1 MKILLTGAEG
11 QVGNEI
17 QRQSANLGLTVIP
30 TNRATL
36 DVGDKA
42 QVAAIFEREHFDL
55 IINTAAYTAVDNAES
70 DKEVAFQVNA
80 AGVEHLARL
89 AKQHAIPLF
98 HVSTD
103 YVFDGETTAAY
114 QQTAKTNPQTVFGA
128 SKLEGEYR
136 LKEPLAAHI
145 ILRTSW
151 VFGID
156 GNNFVKTMLRLGEAN
171 DTLSVVAD
179 QLGNPT
185 FAGSI
190 ANALLSLAVQYREK
204 GQLEWGVYHF
214 SDSSTATWHSFAK
227 QIIKCGHKHGL
238 IRVLP
243 VVNPISTADYP
254 TTAQR
259 PSYSSVDTSVFATT
273 FPKVGIKDWLE
284 GLEHMMLTLSQE
296 HN

>member
-1 MKILLTGAEG
+1 MKILLTGAKG

-17 QRQSANLGLTVIP
+17 QRRSAKLDLTVIP
-30 TNRATL
+30 TSRATL
-36 DVGDKA
+36 DIGDKT
-42 QVAAIFEREHFDL
+42 QIAAIFEREQFDL

-103 YVFDGETTAAY
+103 YVFDGEATVAY
-114 QQTAKTNPQTVFGA
+114 QETAKTNPQTVYGA
-128 SKLEGEYR
+128 SKLQGEQR
-136 LKEPLAAHI
+136 LKETVAAHI

-151 VFGID
+151 VFGTD

-171 DTLSVVAD
+171 DELRVVAD

-190 ANALLSLAVQYREK
+190 ANALLSLAVQYREN
-204 GQLEWGVYHF
+204 GHLNWGTYHF
-214 SDSSTATWHSFAK
+214 NDESTTTWHGFAR
-227 QIIKCGHKHGL
+227 QIISCGHKHRL
-238 IRVLP
+238 IKTVPIVHP
-243 VVNPISTADYP
+243 VSTIDYP
-254 TTAQR
+254 TPALR
-259 PSYSSVDTSVFATT
+259 PSYSSLDTSLFFTT
-273 FPKVGIKDWLE
+273 FPEIGINDWQD
-284 GLEHMMLTLSQE
+284 GLEHMIFTLSQA
-296 HN
+296 NS

>member
-17 QRQSANLGLTVIP
+17 QRRSANLGLTVIP
-30 TNRATL
+30 TSRATL
-36 DVGDKA
+36 DIGDKA
-42 QVAAIFEREHFDL
+42 QVAAIFEREQFDL
-55 IINTAAYTAVDNAES
+55 IINAAAYTAVDNAES

-80 AGVEHLARL
+80 VGVEHLARL

-103 YVFDGETTAAY
+103 YVFDGETTVAY
-114 QQTAKTNPQTVFGA
+114 QETAKTNPQTVYGA
-128 SKLEGEYR
+128 SKLEGENR
-136 LKEPLAAHI
+136 LKETLAAHI

-171 DTLSVVAD
+171 DELRVVAD

-190 ANALLSLAVQYREK
+190 ANALLNLAVQYREN
-204 GQLEWGVYHF
+204 GHLNWGTYHF
-214 SDSSTATWHSFAK
+214 SDESTTTWHGFAK
-227 QIIKCGHKHGL
+227 QIISCGHKHRL
-238 IRVLP
+238 IKTVPIVHP
-243 VVNPISTADYP
+243 VSTIDYP
-254 TTAQR
+254 TPALR
-259 PSYSSVDTSVFATT
+259 PSYSSLDTSLFFTT
-273 FPKVGIKDWLE
+273 FPEIGINDWQD
-284 GLEHMMLTLSQE
+284 GLEHMIFTLSQA
-296 HN
+296 NS

>member
-30 TNRATL
+30 TSRATL
-36 DVGDKA
+36 DIGDKA
-42 QVAAIFEREHFDL
+42 QVAAIFEREQFDL

-80 AGVEHLARL
+80 AGAEHLARL

-103 YVFDGETTAAY
+103 YVFDGETTVAY
-114 QQTAKTNPQTVFGA
+114 QETAKTNPQTVYGA
-128 SKLEGEYR
+128 SKLEGENR
-136 LKEPLAAHI
+136 LKETLAAHI

-171 DTLSVVAD
+171 DELRVVAD

-185 FAGSI
+185 FVGSI
-190 ANALLSLAVQYREK
+190 ANALLKLAVQYREN
-204 GQLEWGVYHF
+204 GHLNWGTYHF
-214 SDSSTATWHSFAK
+214 SDESTTTWHGFAK
-227 QIIKCGHKHGL
+227 QIISCGHKHRL
-238 IRVLP
+238 IKTVPIVHP
-243 VVNPISTADYP
+243 VSTIDYP
-254 TTAQR
+254 TPALR
-259 PSYSSVDTSVFATT
+259 PSYSSLDTSLFFTT
-273 FPKVGIKDWLE
+273 FPEIGINDWQD
-284 GLEHMMLTLSQE
+284 GLEHMIFTLSQA
-296 HN
+296 NS

>member
-36 DVGDKA
+36 DIGDKT
-42 QVAAIFEREHFDL
+42 QIVAIFEHEDFDL
-55 IINTAAYTAVDNAES
+55 IINAAAYTDVDNAES

-103 YVFDGETTAAY
+103 YVFDGETTVAY
-114 QQTAKTNPQTVFGA
+114 QETAKTNPQTVYGA
-128 SKLEGEYR
+128 SKLEGENR
-136 LKEPLAAHI
+136 LKETLAAHI

-171 DTLSVVAD
+171 DELRVVAD

-190 ANALLSLAVQYREK
+190 ANALLNLAVQYREN
-204 GQLEWGVYHF
+204 GHLNWGTYHF
-214 SDSSTATWHSFAK
+214 SDESTTTWHGFAK
-227 QIIKCGHKHGL
+227 QIISCGHKHHL
-238 IRVLP
+238 IKTVPIVHP
-243 VVNPISTADYP
+243 VSTIDYP
-254 TTAQR
+254 TPALR
-259 PSYSSVDTSVFATT
+259 PSYSSLDTSLFFTT
-273 FPKVGIKDWLE
+273 FPEIGINDWQD
-284 GLEHMMLTLSQE
+284 GLEHMIFTLSQA
-296 HN
+296 NS

>member
-1 MKILLTGAEG
+1 MKILLTGAQG

-17 QRQSANLGLTVIP
+17 QRRSAKLGLTVIP
-30 TNRATL
+30 TSRRTL
-36 DVGDKA
+36 DISDKT
-42 QVAAIFEREHFDL
+42 QVAAIFEHEHFDL

-103 YVFDGETTAAY
+103 YVFDGETTVAY
-114 QQTAKTNPQTVFGA
+114 QETAKTNPQTVYGA
-128 SKLEGEYR
+128 SKLEGENR
-136 LKEPLAAHI
+136 LKETLATHI

-171 DTLSVVAD
+171 DELRVVAD

-190 ANALLSLAVQYREK
+190 ANALLNLAVQYREN
-204 GQLEWGVYHF
+204 GHLNWGTYHF
-214 SDSSTATWHSFAK
+214 SDESTTTWHGFAK
-227 QIIKCGHKHGL
+227 QIISCGHNHL
-238 IRVLP
+238 IKTVPIVHP
-243 VVNPISTADYP
+243 VSTIDYP
-254 TTAQR
+254 TPALR
-259 PSYSSVDTSVFATT
+259 PSYSSLDTSLFFTT
-273 FPKVGIKDWLE
+273 FPEIGINDWQN
-284 GLEHMMLTLSQE
+284 GLEHMIFTLSQA
-296 HN
+296 NS

>member
-1 MKILLTGAEG
+1 MKILLTGAQG

-17 QRQSANLGLTVIP
+17 QRRSANLGLTVIP
-30 TNRATL
+30 TSRATL
-36 DVGDKA
+36 DIGDKT
-42 QVAAIFEREHFDL
+42 QIAAIFEREHFDL
-55 IINTAAYTAVDNAES
+55 IINAAAYTAVDNAES

-103 YVFDGETTAAY
+103 YVFDGEATVAY
-114 QQTAKTNPQTVFGA
+114 QETAKTNPQTVYGA
-128 SKLEGEYR
+128 SKLEGENR
-136 LKEPLAAHI
+136 LKETLEAHI

-171 DTLSVVAD
+171 DELRVVAD

-190 ANALLSLAVQYREK
+190 ANALLNLAVQYREN
-204 GQLEWGVYHF
+204 GHLNWGTYHF
-214 SDSSTATWHSFAK
+214 SDGRTTTWHGFAK
-227 QIIKCGHKHGL
+227 QIISCGHKHRL
-238 IRVLP
+238 IKTVP
-243 VVNPISTADYP
+243 IVHPISTIDYP
-254 TTAQR
+254 TPALR
-259 PSYSSVDTSVFATT
+259 PSYSSLDTSLFFTT
-273 FPKVGIKDWLE
+273 FPEIGINDWQD
-284 GLEHMMLTLSQE
+284 GLEHMIFTLSQA
-296 HN
+296 NS

>member
-1 MKILLTGAEG
+1 MRILLTGAEG

-30 TNRATL
+30 TSRATL
-36 DVGDKA
+36 DIGDKA
-42 QVAAIFEREHFDL
+42 QVAAIFEREQFDL

-103 YVFDGETTAAY
+103 YVFDGETTVAY
-114 QQTAKTNPQTVFGA
+114 QETAKTNPQTVYGA
-128 SKLEGEYR
+128 SKLEGENR
-136 LKEPLAAHI
+136 LKETLAAHI

-171 DTLSVVAD
+171 DELRVVAD

-185 FAGSI
+185 FVGSI
-190 ANALLSLAVQYREK
+190 ANALLKLAVQYREN
-204 GQLEWGVYHF
+204 GHLNWGTYHF
-214 SDSSTATWHSFAK
+214 SDESTTTWHGFAK
-227 QIIKCGHKHGL
+227 QIISCGHKHRL
-238 IRVLP
+238 IKTVPIVHP
-243 VVNPISTADYP
+243 VSTIDYP
-254 TTAQR
+254 TPALR
-259 PSYSSVDTSVFATT
+259 PSYSSLDTSLFFTT
-273 FPKVGIKDWLE
+273 FPEIGINDWQD
-284 GLEHMMLTLSQE
+284 GLEHMIFTLSQA
-296 HN
+296 NS

>member
-1 MKILLTGAEG
+1 MRILLTGAEG

-17 QRQSANLGLTVIP
+17 QRQSANLGFTVIP

-36 DVGDKA
+36 DIGDKA
-42 QVAAIFEREHFDL
+42 QVAAIFEREQFDL
-55 IINTAAYTAVDNAES
+55 IINAAAYTAVDNAES

-80 AGVEHLARL
+80 VGVEHLARL

-103 YVFDGETTAAY
+103 YVFDGETNVSY
-114 QQTAKTNPQTVFGA
+114 KETAKTNPQTVYGA
-128 SKLEGEYR
+128 SKLEGENR
-136 LKEPLAAHI
+136 LKETLAAHI

-171 DTLSVVAD
+171 DELRVVAD

-190 ANALLSLAVQYREK
+190 ANALLNLAVQYREN
-204 GQLEWGVYHF
+204 GHLNWGTYHF
-214 SDSSTATWHSFAK
+214 SDESTTTWHGFAK
-227 QIIKCGHKHGL
+227 QIISCGHKHHL
-238 IRVLP
+238 IKTVPIVHP
-243 VVNPISTADYP
+243 VSTIDYP
-254 TTAQR
+254 TPALR
-259 PSYSSVDTSVFATT
+259 PSYSSLDTSLFFTT
-273 FPKVGIKDWLE
+273 FPEIGINDWQD
-284 GLEHMMLTLSQE
+284 GLEHMIFTLSQA
-296 HN
+296 NS

>member
-1 MKILLTGAEG
+1 MRILLTGAEG

-36 DVGDKA
+36 DIGDKA
-42 QVAAIFEREHFDL
+42 QVAAIFEREQFDL

-80 AGVEHLARL
+80 VGVEHLARL

-103 YVFDGETTAAY
+103 YVFDGETTVAY
-114 QQTAKTNPQTVFGA
+114 QETAKTNPQTVYGA
-128 SKLEGEYR
+128 SKLEGENR
-136 LKEPLAAHI
+136 LKETLAAHI

-171 DTLSVVAD
+171 DELRVVAD

-190 ANALLSLAVQYREK
+190 ANALLNLAVQYREN
-204 GQLEWGVYHF
+204 GHLNWGTYHF
-214 SDSSTATWHSFAK
+214 SDESTTTWHGFAK
-227 QIIKCGHKHGL
+227 QIISCGHKHRL
-238 IRVLP
+238 IKTVPIVHP
-243 VVNPISTADYP
+243 VSTIDYP
-254 TTAQR
+254 TPALR
-259 PSYSSVDTSVFATT
+259 PSYSSLDTSLFFTT
-273 FPKVGIKDWLE
+273 FPEIGINDWQD
-284 GLEHMMLTLSQE
+284 GLEHMIFTLSQA
-296 HN
+296 NS

>member
-17 QRQSANLGLTVIP
+17 QRRSANLGLTVIP

-36 DVGDKA
+36 DIGDKA
-42 QVAAIFEREHFDL
+42 QVAAIFEREQFDL
-55 IINTAAYTAVDNAES
+55 IINAAAYTAVDNAES

-80 AGVEHLARL
+80 AGVEHLAKL
-89 AKQHAIPLF
+89 AKQQAIPLI

-103 YVFDGETTAAY
+103 YVFDGETTVAY
-114 QQTAKTNPQTVFGA
+114 QETAKTNPQTVYGA
-128 SKLEGEYR
+128 SKLEGENR
-136 LKEPLAAHI
+136 LKETLAAHI

-171 DTLSVVAD
+171 DELRVVAD

-190 ANALLSLAVQYREK
+190 ANALLNLAVQYREN
-204 GQLEWGVYHF
+204 GHLNWGTYHF
-214 SDSSTATWHSFAK
+214 SDESTTTWHGFAK
-227 QIIKCGHKHGL
+227 KIISCGHKHRL
-238 IRVLP
+238 IKTVPIVHP
-243 VVNPISTADYP
+243 VSTIDYP
-254 TTAQR
+254 TPALR
-259 PSYSSVDTSVFATT
+259 PSYSSLDTSLFFTT
-273 FPKVGIKDWLE
+273 FPEISINDWQD
-284 GLEHMMLTLSQE
+284 GLEHMIFTLSQA
-296 HN
+296 NS

>member
-17 QRQSANLGLTVIP
+17 QRRSANLGLTVIP
-30 TNRATL
+30 TSRATL
-36 DVGDKA
+36 DIGDKA
-42 QVAAIFEREHFDL
+42 QVAAIFEREQFDL
-55 IINTAAYTAVDNAES
+55 IINAAAYTAVDNAES

-103 YVFDGETTAAY
+103 YVFDGETTVAY
-114 QQTAKTNPQTVFGA
+114 QETAKTNPQTVYGA
-128 SKLEGEYR
+128 SKLEGENR
-136 LKEPLAAHI
+136 LKETLAAHI

-171 DTLSVVAD
+171 DELRVVAD

-190 ANALLSLAVQYREK
+190 ANALLNLAVQYREN
-204 GQLEWGVYHF
+204 GHLNWGTYHF
-214 SDSSTATWHSFAK
+214 SDESTTTWHGFAK
-227 QIIKCGHKHGL
+227 QIISCGHKHRL
-238 IRVLP
+238 IKTVPIVHP
-243 VVNPISTADYP
+243 VSTIDYP
-254 TTAQR
+254 TPALR
-259 PSYSSVDTSVFATT
+259 PSYSSLDTSLFFTT
-273 FPKVGIKDWLE
+273 FPEIGINDWQD
-284 GLEHMMLTLSQE
+284 GLEHMIFTLSQA
-296 HN
+296 NS

>member
-1 MKILLTGAEG
+1 L
-11 QVGNEI
+11 
-17 QRQSANLGLTVIP
+17 AN
-30 TNRATL
+30 
-36 DVGDKA
+36 
-42 QVAAIFEREHFDL
+42 
-55 IINTAAYTAVDNAES
+55 
-70 DKEVAFQVNA
+70 
-80 AGVEHLARL
+80 
-89 AKQHAIPLF
+89 QHAIPLF
-98 HVSTD
+98 HISTD
-103 YVFDGETTAAY
+103 YVFDGETTVAY
-114 QQTAKTNPQTVFGA
+114 KETATTNPQTVYGA
-128 SKLEGEYR
+128 SKLQGEQR
-136 LKEPLAAHI
+136 LKETVAAHI

-151 VFGID
+151 VFGTD

-204 GQLEWGVYHF
+204 GHLEWGVYHF

-259 PSYSSVDTSVFATT
+259 PSYSSLDTSLFATT
-273 FPKVGIKDWLE
+273 FPKVEIKDWQE

>member
-1 MKILLTGAEG
+1 MRILLTGAEG

-36 DVGDKA
+36 DIGDKA
-42 QVAAIFEREHFDL
+42 QVAAIFEREQFDL
-55 IINTAAYTAVDNAES
+55 IINAAAYTAVDNAES

-80 AGVEHLARL
+80 VGVEHLARL

-103 YVFDGETTAAY
+103 YVFDGETTVAY
-114 QQTAKTNPQTVFGA
+114 QETAKTNPQTVYGA
-128 SKLEGEYR
+128 SKLEGENR
-136 LKEPLAAHI
+136 LKETLAAHI

-171 DTLSVVAD
+171 DELRVVAD

-190 ANALLSLAVQYREK
+190 ANALLNLSVQYREN
-204 GQLEWGVYHF
+204 GHLNWGTYHF
-214 SDSSTATWHSFAK
+214 SDESTTTWHGFAK
-227 QIIKCGHKHGL
+227 QIISCGHKHRL
-238 IRVLP
+238 IKTVPIVHP
-243 VVNPISTADYP
+243 VSTIDYP
-254 TTAQR
+254 TPALR
-259 PSYSSVDTSVFATT
+259 PSYSSLDTSLFFTT
-273 FPKVGIKDWLE
+273 FPEIGINDWQD
-284 GLEHMMLTLSQE
+284 GLEHMIFTLSQA
-296 HN
+296 NS

>member
-1 MKILLTGAEG
+1 MRILLTGAEG

-36 DVGDKA
+36 DIGDKA
-42 QVAAIFEREHFDL
+42 QVAAIFEREQFDL
-55 IINTAAYTAVDNAES
+55 IINAAAYTAVDNAES

-80 AGVEHLARL
+80 VGVEHLARL

-103 YVFDGETTAAY
+103 YVFDGETTVAY
-114 QQTAKTNPQTVFGA
+114 QETAKTNPQTVYGA
-128 SKLEGEYR
+128 SKLEGENR
-136 LKEPLAAHI
+136 LKETLAAHI

-171 DTLSVVAD
+171 DELRVVAD

-190 ANALLSLAVQYREK
+190 ANALLNLAVQYREN
-204 GQLEWGVYHF
+204 GHLNWGTYHF
-214 SDSSTATWHSFAK
+214 SDESTTTWHGFAK
-227 QIIKCGHKHGL
+227 QIISCGHKHHL
-238 IRVLP
+238 IKTVPIVHP
-243 VVNPISTADYP
+243 VSTIDYP
-254 TTAQR
+254 TPALR
-259 PSYSSVDTSVFATT
+259 PSYSSLDTTLFFTT
-273 FPKVGIKDWLE
+273 FPEIGINDWQD
-284 GLEHMMLTLSQE
+284 GLEHMIFTLSQA
-296 HN
+296 NS

>member
-1 MKILLTGAEG
+1 MKILLTGAKG

-17 QRQSANLGLTVIP
+17 QRRSANLGLTVIP
-30 TNRATL
+30 TSRATL
-36 DVGDKA
+36 DIGDKT
-42 QVAAIFEREHFDL
+42 QIAAIFEREQFDL
-55 IINTAAYTAVDNAES
+55 IINAAAYTAVDNAES

-114 QQTAKTNPQTVFGA
+114 QETAKTNPQTVYGA
-128 SKLEGEYR
+128 SKLEGEKR
-136 LKEPLAAHI
+136 LKETLAAHI

-171 DTLSVVAD
+171 DELRVVAD

-190 ANALLSLAVQYREK
+190 ANALLNLALQYREN
-204 GQLEWGVYHF
+204 GHLNWGTYHF
-214 SDSSTATWHSFAK
+214 SDESTTTWHGFAK
-227 QIIKCGHKHGL
+227 QIISCGHKHHL
-238 IRVLP
+238 IKTVPIVHP
-243 VVNPISTADYP
+243 VSTIDYP
-254 TTAQR
+254 TPALR
-259 PSYSSVDTSVFATT
+259 PSYSSLDTSLFFTT
-273 FPKVGIKDWLE
+273 FPEIGINDWQD
-284 GLEHMMLTLSQE
+284 GLEHMIFTLSQA
-296 HN
+296 NS

>member
-17 QRQSANLGLTVIP
+17 QRRSANLGLTVIP
-30 TNRATL
+30 TSRATL
-36 DVGDKA
+36 DIGDKT
-42 QVAAIFEREHFDL
+42 QIVAIFEHEDFDL
-55 IINTAAYTAVDNAES
+55 IINAAAYTDVDNAES

-103 YVFDGETTAAY
+103 YVFDGETTVAY
-114 QQTAKTNPQTVFGA
+114 QETAKTNPQTVYGA
-128 SKLEGEYR
+128 SKLEGENR
-136 LKEPLAAHI
+136 LKETLAAHI

-171 DTLSVVAD
+171 DELRVVAD

-190 ANALLSLAVQYREK
+190 ANALLNLAVQYREN
-204 GQLEWGVYHF
+204 GHLNWGTYHF
-214 SDSSTATWHSFAK
+214 SDESTTTWHGFAK
-227 QIIKCGHKHGL
+227 QIISCGHKHRL
-238 IRVLP
+238 IKTVPIVHP
-243 VVNPISTADYP
+243 VSTIDYP
-254 TTAQR
+254 TPALR
-259 PSYSSVDTSVFATT
+259 PSYSSLDTSLFFTT
-273 FPKVGIKDWLE
+273 FPEIGINDWQD
-284 GLEHMMLTLSQE
+284 GLEHMIFTLSQA
-296 HN
+296 NS

>member
-1 MKILLTGAEG
+1 MKILLTGAKG

-17 QRQSANLGLTVIP
+17 QRRSTNLGLTVIP
-30 TNRATL
+30 TSRATL
-36 DVGDKA
+36 DISDKS

-55 IINTAAYTAVDNAES
+55 IINAAAYTAVDNAES

-89 AKQHAIPLF
+89 AIQHAIPLF

-103 YVFDGETTAAY
+103 YVFDGETTVAY
-114 QQTAKTNPQTVFGA
+114 QETAETNPQTVYGA
-128 SKLEGEYR
+128 SKLEGENR
-136 LKEPLAAHI
+136 LKKMLEAHI

-171 DTLSVVAD
+171 DELRVVAD

-190 ANALLSLAVQYREK
+190 ANALLSLAVQYREN
-204 GQLEWGVYHF
+204 GHLNWGTYHF
-214 SDSSTATWHSFAK
+214 NDDSTTTWHGFAK
-227 QIIKCGHKHGL
+227 QIISCGHKHRL
-238 IRVLP
+238 IKTVP
-243 VVNPISTADYP
+243 IVHPISTIDYP
-254 TTAQR
+254 TPALR
-259 PSYSSVDTSVFATT
+259 PSYSSLDTSLFFTT
-273 FPKVGIKDWLE
+273 FPEIGINDWQD
-284 GLEHMMLTLSQE
+284 GLEHMIFTLSQA
-296 HN
+296 NS

>member
-1 MKILLTGAEG
+1 MRILLTGAEG

-36 DVGDKA
+36 DIGDKA
-42 QVAAIFEREHFDL
+42 QVAAIFAREQFDL
-55 IINTAAYTAVDNAES
+55 IINAAAYTAVDNAES

-80 AGVEHLARL
+80 VGVEHLARL

-103 YVFDGETTAAY
+103 YVFDGETTVAY
-114 QQTAKTNPQTVFGA
+114 QETAKTNPQTVYGA
-128 SKLEGEYR
+128 SKLEGENR
-136 LKEPLAAHI
+136 LKETLAAHI

-171 DTLSVVAD
+171 DELRVVAD

-190 ANALLSLAVQYREK
+190 ANALLNLAVQYREN
-204 GQLEWGVYHF
+204 GHLNWGTYHF
-214 SDSSTATWHSFAK
+214 SDERTTTWHGFAK
-227 QIIKCGHKHGL
+227 QIISCGHKHHL
-238 IRVLP
+238 IKTVPIVHP
-243 VVNPISTADYP
+243 VSTIDYP
-254 TTAQR
+254 TPALR
-259 PSYSSVDTSVFATT
+259 PSYSSLDTSLFFTT
-273 FPKVGIKDWLE
+273 FPEIGINDWQD
-284 GLEHMMLTLSQE
+284 GLEYMIFTLSQA
-296 HN
+296 NS

>member
-1 MKILLTGAEG
+1 MKILLTGAKG

-36 DVGDKA
+36 DIGDKA
-42 QVAAIFEREHFDL
+42 QVAAIFAREQFDL
-55 IINTAAYTAVDNAES
+55 IINAAAYTAVDNAES

-103 YVFDGETTAAY
+103 YVFDGETTVAY
-114 QQTAKTNPQTVFGA
+114 QETAKTNPQTVYGA
-128 SKLEGEYR
+128 SKLEGENR
-136 LKEPLAAHI
+136 LKETLAAHI

-171 DTLSVVAD
+171 DELRVVAD

-190 ANALLSLAVQYREK
+190 ANALLKLAVQYREN
-204 GQLEWGVYHF
+204 GHLNWGTYHF
-214 SDSSTATWHSFAK
+214 SDESTTTWHGFAK
-227 QIIKCGHKHGL
+227 QIISCGHKHRL
-238 IRVLP
+238 IKTVPIVHP
-243 VVNPISTADYP
+243 VSTIDYP
-254 TTAQR
+254 TPALR
-259 PSYSSVDTSVFATT
+259 PSYSSLDTSLFFTT
-273 FPKVGIKDWLE
+273 FPEIGINDWQD
-284 GLEHMMLTLSQE
+284 GLEHMIFTLSQA
-296 HN
+296 NS